1 MNRLVRELPLYTFVL
16 AALVAALA
24 YGTVRHLTAR
34 VAHPPRATVEAAR
47 ALAEEQ
53 GQVTLHIADPSADI
67 GPGDAEPMLAIHP
80 GP

>member
-24 YGTVRHLTAR
+24 YGTVLHLTAR
-34 VAHPPRATVEAAR
+34 AAHPPRATVEAAR

>member
-24 YGTVRHLTAR
+24 YGTVRHLTGRA
-34 VAHPPRATVEAAR
+34 AHPPRATVEAAR

>member
-1 MNRLVRELPLYTFVL
+1 MNRLVRALPLYTFVL

-24 YGTVRHLTAR
+24 YGTARHLTAR
-34 VAHPPRATVEAAR
+34 AVHPPKATVEAAR

-67 GPGDAEPMLAIHP
+67 GPGEAEPMLAIHP
-80 GP
+80 AP

>member
-24 YGTVRHLTAR
+24 YATVRHLTAPA
-34 VAHPPRATVEAAR
+34 AHPPRATVEAAR

>member
-34 VAHPPRATVEAAR
+34 AAHPPRATVEAAR
-47 ALAEEQ
+47 ALADEQ
-53 GQVTLHIADPSADI
+53 GQVTLHIADPSADS

>member
-34 VAHPPRATVEAAR
+34 AAHPPRATVEAAR

-53 GQVTLHIADPSADI
+53 GQITLHIADPSADM

>member
-16 AALVAALA
+16 AALVAVLA

-34 VAHPPRATVEAAR
+34 AAHPPKATVEAAR

-80 GP
+80 AP

>member
-34 VAHPPRATVEAAR
+34 AAHPPRATVEAAR

-53 GQVTLHIADPSADI
+53 GQITLHIADPSADI

>member
-1 MNRLVRELPLYTFVL
+1 MSRLVRDLPLFTFVL
-16 AALVAALA
+16 AALVAVLA
-24 YGTVRHLTAR
+24 YGTARQLTAHA
-34 VAHPPRATVEAAR
+34 AHPPKATVEAAR

-67 GPGDAEPMLAIHP
+67 GPGDAEPMLASHP